1 MRDRQEIIGVHRVAA
16 QVMNELARLPIV
28 SAQPSTRTNSS
39 SLNGSEMIVGDSIIM
54 PRLISTVATT
64 RSMTMK
70 GRKMRKPI
78 WNALLSSLVTNAG
91 SATDHDTS
99 AGDAEG
105 PDVAIRANT
114 VPSLVRVCFIMKS
127 CRGATAT
134 VRTGERLVG

>member
-1 MRDRQEIIGVHRVAA
+1 MRISDWSSDVCSSGLDRCGGEREHPDRLLRDRQVIIGVHRVAA

-78 WNALLSSLVTNAG
+78 WNAVLSSLVTNAG
-91 SATDHDTS
+91 SATDHGTS
-99 AGDAEG
+99 AGDA
-105 PDVAIRANT
+105 
-114 VPSLVRVCFIMKS
+114 
-127 CRGATAT
+127 
-134 VRTGERLVG
+134 

>member
-78 WNALLSSLVTNAG
+78 WNAVLSSLVR
-91 SATDHDTS
+91 SEEHTS
-99 AGDAEG
+99 ELQSLMRISYA
-105 PDVAIRANT
+105 VFCLKKKVQTHRIMNNT
-114 VPSLVRVCFIMKS
+114 CLAQSQQH
-127 CRGATAT
+127 T
-134 VRTGERLVG
+134 

>member
-1 MRDRQEIIGVHRVAA
+1 
-16 QVMNELARLPIV
+16 MNELASLPIV

-78 WNALLSSLVTNAG
+78 WNAVLSSLVTNAG
-91 SATDHDTS
+91 SATDNGTS
-99 AGDAEG
+99 ADEAQG
-105 PDVAIRANT
+105 PALAICAHI
-114 VPSLVRVCFIMKS
+114 VESLLRVRLIMKS
-127 CRGATAT
+127 DRKSGGGGKRG
-134 VRTGERLVG
+134 